1 MMAGFL
7 VGTITGVYVAGFLAV
22 KVPGSP
28 RPVRV
33 SAGRQLSSA
42 VLGEQ
47 VLVAVEG
54 SRMWATVLLG
64 TGPVAAQSDVD
75 PVVTAPPETKTT
87 ITGSEACAPTWTGTY
102 RAGSWRPDTSELYQ
116 GDWTGR
122 GINRG
127 AAFYGRKPAGL
138 GKLTSGKVYLKR
150 LTAGSSA
157 AQRPTVVLLGA
168 KSKPSGW
175 PAVVY
180 DEPGPLLSIGE
191 GNWWSLPS
199 AWLSKLDSGAAG
211 GIGIYVGSSAP
222 YVRLKGS
229 AMTLKLSWTRTS

>member
-7 VGTITGVYVAGFLAV
+7 VGTITGVYASGFLTV

-33 SAGRQLSSA
+33 SAARHLSSA

-87 ITGSEACAPTWTGTY
+87 ITGSESCVPTWHGTY
-102 RAGSWRPDTSELYQ
+102 RSGSWRGDTSDLYQ

-127 AAFYGRKPAGL
+127 AAFYGRKPRGL
-138 GKLTSGKVYLKR
+138 GRLTSGKVYLKR
-150 LTAGSSA
+150 LSAGSSA

-168 KSKPSGW
+168 SSKPSGW
-175 PAVVY
+175 PSVIY
-180 DEPGPLLSIGE
+180 DAAGPSLSINE
-191 GNWWSLPS
+191 GNWWTLPS
-199 AWLSKLDSGAAG
+199 SWLGKLDTGAAG
-211 GIGIYVGSSAP
+211 GIGIYTSSSSP
-222 YVRLKGS
+222 YVRIKGS
-229 AMTLKLSWTRTS
+229 AMTLKLGWERTS